1 MIWKYKLIF
10 IIVCILFI
18 ISIGCTI
25 NDPTY
30 VNFWDNMI
38 CLGCCI
44 ICWFNYKSIK
54 KDNEKLN
61 KLKNEI

>member
-10 IIVCILFI
+10 IIFIIVCILSI

-25 NDPTY
+25 YDPIY
-30 VNFWDNMI
+30 INFQNNII

-44 ICWFNYKSIK
+44 MCWFSYKSIK
-54 KDNEKLN
+54 KDNE
-61 KLKNEI
+61 EV